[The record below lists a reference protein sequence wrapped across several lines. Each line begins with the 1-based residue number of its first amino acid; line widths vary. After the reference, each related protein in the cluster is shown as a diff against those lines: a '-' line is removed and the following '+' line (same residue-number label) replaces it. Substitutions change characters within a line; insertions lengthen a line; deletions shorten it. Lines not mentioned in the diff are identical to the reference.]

1 MILVARNVV
10 EAIAAEARRLEGT
23 DPIRSARTLPG
34 YEAWEHGIMAQYEL
48 PEADAQAR
56 YDANW
61 HRVATS
67 SPSVP

>member
-10 EAIAAEARRLEGT
+10 EAIAAEAQRLEGT

-34 YEAWEHGIMAQYEL
+34 YEAWERAIMAQYEL

-56 YDANW
+56 YDADW
-61 HRVATS
+61 HLVATS
-67 SPSVP
+67 GSSAP